1 MGHVGGLDGRVQ
13 QRGHVCCGTKC
24 SLSNEVYMVA
34 SAWGAGEKRPAEPAG
49 GGGVSTLEKMKRDV
63 SQLRTYLELLDQ
75 YSLHHFII
83 FKVGA
88 CMARAGRV
96 GRSVGGGPREA
107 GW

>member
-1 MGHVGGLDGRVQ
+1 ME
-13 QRGHVCCGTKC
+13 QRGPVCRGTK
-24 SLSNEVYMVA
+24 SLLSNEVYMVV

-96 GRSVGGGPREA
+96 GRRVGDGPRDA